1 MSSGLRAIKA
11 RRVITPLQDLRDG
24 VVIVEGDKIAAVGLA
39 SSITVPESAR
49 VIDVGA
55 KILAPGFFDLH
66 HHGAM
71 GAYAADGPDAVIKI
85 AQYLVKTGTTGWLP
99 TVNSLEGVKAVV
111 EARRRGTGTADVV
124 GVHMEGPFLAPKRV
138 PGQEALD
145 SGLREPSL
153 ELFGE
158 FLEAAEGN
166 LKLVGVAPE
175 LPGALDLIREMR
187 RVGVVPAI
195 AHTKG
200 TYEQFMCAVEAG
212 ARHVTHTY
220 NVMTSFHHRRLGV
233 VGAVLTCDQV
243 TGELIA
249 DGFHVSPPAMDI
261 LIRCK
266 GVDNVAVITDNVP
279 LAGLPDGMYEM
290 FGRTI
295 VKRDGISRV
304 AGSTPDQDNTMAG
317 SEWPLNG
324 NIHNLVDLVGVRLR
338 DAVRMATLT
347 PATIVGVDAHKGSIE
362 PGKDADLVVVDDQ
375 VRVYLTMVA
384 GRVVFQSGLDA
395 VR

>member
-138 PGQEALD
+138 PGHVEQCHGRA
-145 SGLREPSL
+145 
-153 ELFGE
+153 
-158 FLEAAEGN
+158 
-166 LKLVGVAPE
+166 
-175 LPGALDLIREMR
+175 IR
-187 RVGVVPAI
+187 
-195 AHTKG
+195 
-200 TYEQFMCAVEAG
+200 
-212 ARHVTHTY
+212 
-220 NVMTSFHHRRLGV
+220 
-233 VGAVLTCDQV
+233 
-243 TGELIA
+243 
-249 DGFHVSPPAMDI
+249 
-261 LIRCK
+261 
-266 GVDNVAVITDNVP
+266 
-279 LAGLPDGMYEM
+279 
-290 FGRTI
+290 
-295 VKRDGISRV
+295 
-304 AGSTPDQDNTMAG
+304 
-317 SEWPLNG
+317 
-324 NIHNLVDLVGVRLR
+324 
-338 DAVRMATLT
+338 
-347 PATIVGVDAHKGSIE
+347 
-362 PGKDADLVVVDDQ
+362 
-375 VRVYLTMVA
+375 
-384 GRVVFQSGLDA
+384 
-395 VR
+395 